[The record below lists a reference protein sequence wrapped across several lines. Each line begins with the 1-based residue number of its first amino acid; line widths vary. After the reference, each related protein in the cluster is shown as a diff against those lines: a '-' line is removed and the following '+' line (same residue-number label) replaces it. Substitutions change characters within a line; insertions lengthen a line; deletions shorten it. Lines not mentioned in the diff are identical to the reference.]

1 MYEVNVNYEGLAND
15 LINAT
20 IEWYGLHWTIDWL
33 LKSGYTEEEVVAIGF
48 APEEVAEAKGAMD
61 W

>member
-20 IEWYGLHWTIDWL
+20 IEWYGLDWTIDWL
-33 LKSGYTEEEVVAIGF
+33 LKSGYTEEEVIAIGF
-48 APEEVAEAKGAMD
+48 APEEVEAAKGTMG
-61 W
+61 